1 MNAGRHIVKKLLL
14 GSILVTLVGASV
26 AEASPPGGNPNPGQ
40 MRGVTTAQRRA
51 AAARVVDRKVAAG
64 QKNQAV
70 QHPRHRK
77 GR

>member
-1 MNAGRHIVKKLLL
+1 MNASKRILKKLLL
-14 GSILVTLVGASV
+14 GLTLLTLGAT
-26 AEASPPGGNPNPGQ
+26 AEASPPAGNPNPGQ

-77 GR
+77 AR

>member
-1 MNAGRHIVKKLLL
+1 MSASKRILKKLML
-14 GSILVTLVGASV
+14 GSMLLALGTASA
-26 AEASPPGGNPNPGQ
+26 AEASQPAGNPNPGQ
-40 MRGVTTAQRRA
+40 MRGVTAAHRRA
-51 AAARVVDRKVAAG
+51 AAARILDRKVAAG